1 MHPIKPVT
9 LGLQR
14 VKKGRKIKAKES
26 KGKGEGYAEKGGLE
40 GYTERGG

>member
-14 VKKGRKIKAKES
+14 VKEGKKIKAKES
-26 KGKGEGYAEKGGLE
+26 KGKGEGYAEKRE
-40 GYTERGG
+40 GYAERGG